1 MVVFKRNSID
11 GDNISNNSFN
21 TGDWAKV
28 DIPKTQETF
37 CDKERE
43 FKDLRYFF
51 INFFDV
57 SLNCFFSVEAYA
69 KEVHNLCDVETDS
82 SVENEVFSI
91 IRSKNVE
98 LDNVVHIVTQSL
110 LKIIPN
116 VILNKREEVIP
127 LLMAAVY
134 LNPKATERDKLL
146 QQLFHLKK
154 RPSASERMTIL
165 SGKCVL
171 TFVCLNWNEKLVL

>member
-1 MVVFKRNSID
+1 M
-11 GDNISNNSFN
+11 
-21 TGDWAKV
+21 
-28 DIPKTQETF
+28 
-37 CDKERE
+37 
-43 FKDLRYFF
+43 
-51 INFFDV
+51 
-57 SLNCFFSVEAYA
+57 EAYA